1 MTNGERGENLQSGSH
16 VAEPTFEEA
25 LTRLEALVS
34 RLEGGDLP
42 LEEALRAFEEGVRLT
57 RMCAERLEDAERR
70 VQLLTRTPEGTEHEV
85 PFDVDN
91 AGRAHG

>member
-1 MTNGERGENLQSGSH
+1 

-25 LTRLEALVS
+25 LSQLEALVA

-57 RMCAERLEDAERR
+57 RLCAERLEDAERR
-70 VQLLTRTPEGTEHEV
+70 VHLLMRTPEGAEREV
-85 PFDVDN
+85 PFDLGN
-91 AGRAHG
+91 EEQTHG